1 MPVLA
6 GNEART
12 RRREMLSAEA
22 QLHTP
27 LRERIERRRWER
39 EDRTGARQQRDARR
53 ASAGEREHLSF
64 EVIPPGGGARSGK
77 RRPGR
82 GACHS
87 SIAAARRA
95 QVERRM
101 ESEDNAGAMVRRID
115 RAKVLASLSIRCT
128 NCGYSVPPSEMQRVD
143 SEHLKCPKCLT
154 LFCPAPR

>member
-1 MPVLA
+1 MISGSEAGHPSALRGCGRARLQACRTGCPSIGFSRCPTKAGEPDAAGATPSAPPMPMLA

-95 QVERRM
+95 PASIL
-101 ESEDNAGAMVRRID
+101 ES
-115 RAKVLASLSIRCT
+115 
-128 NCGYSVPPSEMQRVD
+128 
-143 SEHLKCPKCLT
+143 H
-154 LFCPAPR
+154 